1 MFFSLHDI
9 TYNPRLTCPF
19 WLAPSEPIS
28 SSVLQANGG
37 TDRQTDGQRYVN
49 ARDTKLLDAA
59 VVIFNALYLSFLY
72 IGAMAWCGAEDTA
85 K

>member
-19 WLAPSEPIS
+19 YLAPSEPIS

-37 TDRQTDGQRYVN
+37 TDRQTDGQTALRECTRYKAVGCCGRYFQRTISFIFVYR
-49 ARDTKLLDAA
+49 RDG
-59 VVIFNALYLSFLY
+59 VMRR
-72 IGAMAWCGAEDTA
+72 GRHC
-85 K
+85 

>member
-1 MFFSLHDI
+1 
-9 TYNPRLTCPF
+9 
-19 WLAPSEPIS
+19 
-28 SSVLQANGG
+28 VLQANGG

-72 IGAMAWCGAEDTA
+72 IGAMA
-85 K
+85 